1 YRARQMSDKITEN
14 DRPEAP
20 PADGAG
26 EPTIVDEA
34 AAGDAE
40 QDAEIAIEVEA
51 PEGEGG
57 VQEEAPTDPVAELE
71 GRVAALELEKKET
84 FDRLLRA
91 TADLDNYRK
100 RARRDVDDAK
110 IAAKGNVLK
119 EMLPVV
125 DNLERAVQHAESSGD
140 GGGEAILEGVRL
152 VLRQFLQAFERCDV
166 TPLESLGQPFDPN
179 LHEAVGQ
186 AETDDYPPGTVCQ
199 ELQRGYKIG
208 DRLLRPALTVV
219 ARPVSEPAEPAGPNG
234 HDTSEGDPDPTAGSG
249 EPETDAE

>member
-1 YRARQMSDKITEN
+1 MSDKITEN
-14 DRPEAP
+14 DRPETP
-20 PADGAG
+20 EQGDG
-26 EPTIVDEA
+26 EPTVVDEA
-34 AAGDAE
+34 AAGGAE
-40 QDAEIAIEVEA
+40 QDDQIAIEVEA
-51 PEGEGG
+51 PDGGEQEGG
-57 VQEEAPTDPVAELE
+57 EQAAAPADPVAELE
-71 GRVAALELEKKET
+71 ARAATLELEKKET

-110 IAAKGNVLK
+110 VAAKGNVLK

-125 DNLERAVQHAESSGD
+125 DNLERAVQHAEASGD
-140 GGGEAILEGVRL
+140 GGGEAILEGVKL

-219 ARPVSEPAEPAGPNG
+219 ARPVSEPAEPSGPNG
-234 HDTSEGDPDPTAGSG
+234 HDTGADDSGSTVG
-249 EPETDAE
+249 SEPETDAE